1 MKTQTITTP
10 VKSGAS
16 GKLVHATPKLIT
28 QPSLIER
35 AYSKLSAKVMF
46 SVMGFAAVASWI
58 IGG

>member
-1 MKTQTITTP
+1 MQEQTQV

-16 GKLVHATPKLIT
+16 GKLYHPTPVLIR

-35 AYSKLSAKVMF
+35 AYNRVSLGSMV
-46 SVMGFAAVASWI
+46 VGLGVAAVASWI